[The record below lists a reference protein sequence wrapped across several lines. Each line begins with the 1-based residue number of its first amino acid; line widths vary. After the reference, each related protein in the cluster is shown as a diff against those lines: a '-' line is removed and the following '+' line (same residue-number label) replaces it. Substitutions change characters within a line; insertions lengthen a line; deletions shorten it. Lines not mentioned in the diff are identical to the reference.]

1 VQFRRCSNSNGVGGA
16 AATTVVSVPLSEG
29 AEVAAQF
36 RVTTASLMKAE
47 TDDVGADGL
56 GTVVLTEKNSVL

>member
-1 VQFRRCSNSNGVGGA
+1 
-16 AATTVVSVPLSEG
+16 VVSVPLSEV